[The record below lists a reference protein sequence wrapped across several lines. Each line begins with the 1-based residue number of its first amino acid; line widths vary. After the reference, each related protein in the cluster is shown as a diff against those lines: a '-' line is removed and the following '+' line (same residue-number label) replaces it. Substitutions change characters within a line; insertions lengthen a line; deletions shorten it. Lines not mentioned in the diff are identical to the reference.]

1 MRSSSALLRP
11 LLGGSLLALLL
22 AATVSGYAGQVAA
35 TISVS
40 ATGDA
45 QACGTPLA
53 ISALIEDAQDSPI
66 AEQPVEWSLGNG
78 AITGDAIADTTTT
91 TDANGIATAQ
101 VTLSCSEPH
110 VVTLLVTADAIQGSV
125 VLSASGDSLPRTDT
139 ATLAPE
145 TSLPGVLLAA
155 LAVVVGFGAILHR
168 LATERR

>member
-1 MRSSSALLRP
+1 MRSPIALLRP
-11 LLGGSLLALLL
+11 LLGGSLLAIVV
-22 AATVSGYAGQVAA
+22 AASVSGYAGQVAA
-35 TISVS
+35 TITVAAS
-40 ATGDA
+40 GDV

-66 AEQPVEWSLGNG
+66 SDQPVEWSFGDG
-78 AITGDAIADTTTT
+78 AIAGDAIADTTTT

-125 VLSASGDSLPRTDT
+125 VLSSSGDGLPRTDT
-139 ATLAPE
+139 APLAPE

-155 LAVVVGFGAILHR
+155 LAVLVGFGAILHR